1 MSGWALEID
10 RADITRAWLTD
21 VEAPALAEG
30 DAEFALDLAALT
42 ANNVTYAALGAPTP
56 FLGKD
61 AGYWD
66 FFAERHA
73 PGRVPVWGF
82 ATVTRS
88 SAVGIAEGD
97 RFYGYWPLASHAVMQ
112 PGRVDGVGFTEVSA
126 RRAKLPALYNSYQRI
141 AALDG
146 FAGSDERLWPV
157 WRPLYITGW
166 LIADQLID
174 EGDHGA
180 DAVLV
185 TAASSKTA
193 LAFAHAMQARDGD
206 RPLLVA
212 LTSPRSRAFVAETGL
227 YDAVVTYDAIDGTL
241 GDKAVLVD
249 FANDGSVVA
258 AVRAAFGERL
268 VFDLVVGFTHWDAT
282 PVAAGVQR
290 SGFFAPARLAK
301 RNADWGGA
309 TVRARLAEAWDGF
322 LAVAP
327 SLVAFDER
335 AGADAAKQAWSDMV
349 SDRADPRRAILI
361 RP

>member
-1 MSGWALEID
+1 MSRWTLEID
-10 RADITRAWLTD
+10 RADITRAGLVD
-21 VEAPALAEG
+21 EDLPELAEG
-30 DAEFALDLAALT
+30 EAEFALDLAALT

-56 FLGKD
+56 MLGVD

-66 FFAERHA
+66 FFAERDA
-73 PGRVPVWGF
+73 PGRVPVWGL

-88 SAVGIAEGD
+88 SAPGIAEGD
-97 RFYGYWPLASHAVMQ
+97 RFYGYWPLASHAVLQ
-112 PGRVDGVGFTEVSA
+112 PGRVDDVGFTDTSA

-146 FAGSDERLWPV
+146 FAGSDERLWPI

-166 LIADQLID
+166 LVADQLLD
-174 EGDHGA
+174 ERDHGA

-206 RPLLVA
+206 RPRLVA
-212 LTSPRSRAFVAETGL
+212 LTSPRSAAFVTETGL
-227 YDAVVTYDAIDGTL
+227 YDAVISYDAIDGGL
-241 GDKAVLVD
+241 ADKALLVD
-249 FANDGSVVA
+249 FANDGAVVS
-258 AVRAAFGERL
+258 AVHAAFEERL
-268 VFDLVVGFTHWDAT
+268 VFDLVVGLTHWDAP

-327 SLVAFDER
+327 ALVAFDER
-335 AGADAAKQAWSDMV
+335 AGGDAARQAWDDV
-349 SDRADPRRAILI
+349 VTGRADPRRAILI
-361 RP
+361 RR